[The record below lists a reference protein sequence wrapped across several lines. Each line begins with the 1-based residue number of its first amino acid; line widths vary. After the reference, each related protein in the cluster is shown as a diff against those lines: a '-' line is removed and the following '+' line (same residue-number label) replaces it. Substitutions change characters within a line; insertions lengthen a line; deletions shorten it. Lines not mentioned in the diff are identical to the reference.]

1 MSHPLPPNVSYP
13 DVPDDGDIALLEAI
27 PKSTLY
33 VVTKYFA
40 LFFNTTKAFAAASVG
55 EGDPSEELDEAECMD
70 GDPTRLEILK
80 QWAEAA
86 KEGKV
91 KMPPPRKL
99 FGDNSDKAAN

>member
-1 MSHPLPPNVSYP
+1 MSRPLPPNVSYP
-13 DVPDDGDIALLEAI
+13 DVLDDGDIALLEAI

-33 VVTKYFA
+33 VVAKYFA

-55 EGDPSEELDEAECMD
+55 AGDPCEELDEVECMD
-70 GDPTRLEILK
+70 GDPVRLAILK

-86 KEGKV
+86 KEGIV

-99 FGDNSDKAAN
+99 FRDNSDQAAN